1 MSDEQIRRTKI
12 IATLGPATD
21 SPGTLRELIN
31 VGTNVVR
38 LNLSHGTAEDHIKR
52 AETVPARQALS
63 SGREVAI
70 LADLQGPKIRVR
82 RFAEG
87 GIDLVPGA
95 SFVLDCREE
104 TPPGT
109 VERVGTTHLGLW
121 QDVRPGDTLL
131 LDDGLLALSV
141 AKIQGKDV
149 VCEVEVGG
157 RLTDRKGINKLGGG
171 LSVPALTDKDRED
184 IRLAARMKVDYLA
197 VSFVR
202 SAQDM
207 QDTRA
212 LARMAGS
219 GAALCAKLE
228 RAEAI
233 ANLGEIIDASD
244 AVMVARGDLA
254 VEIGDAELPGLQ
266 KWIIR
271 EAVARSRVVI
281 TATQMMQSMVEAPV
295 PTRAEVM
302 DVANAVID
310 GTDAVM
316 LSAETASGKYPVKAV
331 EAMNRVCLGAER
343 HFTPVDALLASPP
356 SLERTDQAIAMGTM
370 FLANRVKVRAII
382 ALTESGGTAQWLSRY
397 RSTVPIF
404 AMSRMPEARRKM
416 ALFRDVYPL
425 HFDPQGGN
433 PDARRARGGATA
445 VLAGPSAVG
454 DRVILTTGDHTGEL
468 GGTNT
473 LKLLRVG
480 PSGMAE
486 GLGDL

>member
-1 MSDEQIRRTKI
+1 MSQHRRRTKI

-21 SPGTLRELIN
+21 APGVLTALVEAGL
-31 VGTNVVR
+31 NVVR
-38 LNLSHGTAEDHIKR
+38 LNLSHGKAEDHLQR
-52 AETVPARQALS
+52 ADAVRAAAKAA
-63 SGREVAI
+63 GREVAI
-70 LADLQGPKIRVR
+70 LADLQGPKIRVQ
-82 RFAEG
+82 RFANGPIE
-87 GIDLVPGA
+87 LVAGKR
-95 SFVLDCREE
+95 FTLDCRPDA
-104 TPPGT
+104 PPGDA
-109 VERVGTTHLGLW
+109 ERVGTSHLGLW
-121 QDVRPGDTLL
+121 QDVAAGDTLL
-131 LDDGLLALSV
+131 LDDGLLALNVVRIS
-141 AKIQGKDV
+141 GRDV
-149 VCEVEVGG
+149 VCEVAIGG
-157 RLTDRKGINKLGGG
+157 MLSDRKGINKLGGG

-184 IRLAARMKVDYLA
+184 IRLAAKMGVDYLA

-219 GAALCAKLE
+219 SAALCAKLE
-228 RAEAI
+228 RAEAVQ
-233 ANLGEIIDASD
+233 NLGAIIDASD
-244 AVMVARGDLA
+244 CVMVARGDLA

-271 EAVARSRVVI
+271 EALARSRAVI

-331 EAMNRVCLGAER
+331 EAMDRICLGAER
-343 HFTPVDALLASPP
+343 HFTPTDQLLTNPP
-356 SLERTDQAIAMGTM
+356 PLERTDQAIAMSAM
-370 FLANRVKVRAII
+370 FLANRIKVRAII

-397 RSTVPIF
+397 RATVPIYG
-404 AMSRMPEARRKM
+404 MSRMSEARHKM
-416 ALFRDVYPL
+416 ALYRDVFPVA
-425 HFDPQGGN
+425 FDPHGSNPAHAAREAIELLFNQGH
-433 PDARRARGGATA
+433 
-445 VLAGPSAVG
+445 LSEG
-454 DRVILTTGDHTGEL
+454 DRVVLTTGDHTGEL

-480 PSGMAE
+480 KKGVAE